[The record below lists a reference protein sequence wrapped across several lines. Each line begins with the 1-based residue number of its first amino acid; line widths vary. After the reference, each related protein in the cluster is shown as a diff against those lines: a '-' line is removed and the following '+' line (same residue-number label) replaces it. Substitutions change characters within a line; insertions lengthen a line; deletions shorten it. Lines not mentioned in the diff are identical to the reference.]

1 MTTLKYNL
9 TVKNF
14 TCEECG
20 EFSDEISISS
30 SNIMNDSITALCCD
44 TEYWHYDLTQL
55 GYEVIEEVLA

>member
-1 MTTLKYNL
+1 MSLVYNL